1 MKRKHVPSRIYSLL
15 FLAIILLPFSLVGQT
30 VKPDSAQTIVK
41 AALME
46 AQSSKINVLLIFHA
60 TWCGWCKRLEKALN
74 DTTIKSLID
83 KNYIVARVD
92 VQERGDKIQTH
103 ENPGGQNLMSEFRGN
118 HAGLPFIVFLDENGK
133 MIANSNVMPQKQNIG
148 YPGSKE
154 EITAFV
160 NLLKETAPHMTGK
173 QRDVIQNYFEL
184 HEPK

>member
-74 DTTIKSLID
+74 DTIIKSLID
-83 KNYIVARVD
+83 KNYIVTLLD

-148 YPGSKE
+148 YPVSKE

-184 HEPK
+184 HAPK